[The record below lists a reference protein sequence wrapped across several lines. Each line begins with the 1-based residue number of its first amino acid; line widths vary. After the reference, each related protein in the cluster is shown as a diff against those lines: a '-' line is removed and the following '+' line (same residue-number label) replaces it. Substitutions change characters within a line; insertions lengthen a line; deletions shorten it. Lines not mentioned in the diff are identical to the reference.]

1 MQLSR
6 ANLADI
12 IYFLAIAR
20 HQSFRQAGLE
30 VGISASALSHAI
42 KGLEG
47 RLGVRLLNRTT
58 RSVTLTAAGEELQ
71 GLISTPINDI
81 GQALQALNRLRDEPA
96 GRIRLNVL
104 SDGAEL
110 LLGPVL
116 PVFIDRYPGIEIDL
130 TVTNKMVDVI
140 GDGHDAGIRY
150 GGTVPEDMIARRLS
164 PDIEWAV
171 VGTPAYLERFGVP
184 LHPDDLKQHRCLRI
198 RLGNSRIY
206 HWQFVKDGHPL
217 EVDVP
222 GAITL
227 DETRVGVALT
237 TRDAGLMYVPTAVVA
252 PQIADGTLQAV
263 LQDWAH
269 VDPGFHIYYSSF
281 RQVPVGLRLLI
292 ELIRELAPMGA
303 LPWDCTEINET
314 LSQPTV

>member
-6 ANLADI
+6 TNLADI

-20 HQSFRQAGLE
+20 HQSFSRAGLE
-30 VGISASALSHAI
+30 VGISASALSHAM
-42 KGLEG
+42 KGLEA

-71 GLISTPINDI
+71 GLISAPVNDI
-81 GQALQALNRLRDEPA
+81 GQALEALNRLRDEPA

-116 PVFIDRYPGIEIDL
+116 PVFVKRYPEIEVDL
-130 TVTNKMVDVI
+130 TVTNKMLDVI

-150 GGTVPEDMIARRLS
+150 GGTVPEDMIAQRLS
-164 PDIEWAV
+164 PDVRWSV
-171 VGTPAYLERFGVP
+171 VGTPEYFESYGIP
-184 LHPDDLKQHRCLRI
+184 QHPNDLKDHRCLRV
-198 RLGNSRIY
+198 RLGNARLYRWEFIREGE
-206 HWQFVKDGHPL
+206 KL

-227 DETRVGVALT
+227 DETRIGIALAI
-237 TRDAGLMYVPTAVVA
+237 RGAGLMYAPEAIIA
-252 PQIADGTLQAV
+252 PQVANGTVIPV

-269 VDPGFHIYYSSF
+269 TDPGFHIYYSSF

-292 ELIRELAPMGA
+292 DLIRELEPMGV
-303 LPWDCTEINET
+303 LP
-314 LSQPTV
+314 